1 MVLVPDISRQL
12 PPHTLTE
19 DANILRTEVC
29 NFISEKLEGDQN
41 DDFYLRLIECATD
54 HGGLDGLKSLI
65 MIHREGVEEHGN
77 NPVVWGQDVFIEATA
92 KYLQLPIN
100 ICSQTLKGEFTFYA
114 IGDSNNTLPAL
125 LIGSSGSH
133 FQSFLP
139 QQLQEQEQQQEQELQ
154 LVQQDQH
161 LKQGKNMDK
170 SKSKKKNKKKNKNKK
185 NNFF

>member
-1 MVLVPDISRQL
+1 MVLVPDIALQL
-12 PPHTLTE
+12 PKHTLTE
-19 DANILRTEVC
+19 TANSLRTEVC
-29 NFISEKLEGDQN
+29 NFISEKLEGDQK
-41 DDFYLRLIECATD
+41 DDFFLRLMEYATD

-65 MIHREGVEEHGN
+65 MIQSEGVEEHGN

-100 ICSQTLKGEFTFYA
+100 ICSQKSTGDHPFYS
-114 IGDSNNTLPAL
+114 IGDISDSVPAL

-133 FQSFLP
+133 FQSLLP
-139 QQLQEQEQQQEQELQ
+139 QQLQEQQQQP
-154 LVQQDQH
+154 H

-170 SKSKKKNKKKNKNKK
+170 SKSKKKNKKKNKK

>member
-1 MVLVPDISRQL
+1 MVLLPDIARQL
-12 PPHTLTE
+12 SPHTLTE

-41 DDFYLRLIECATD
+41 EDFFLRLMEYATD

-92 KYLQLPIN
+92 KYLQLPIK
-100 ICSQTLKGEFTFYA
+100 ICSQTSTGDHPFYF
-114 IGDSNNTLPAL
+114 IGDSRDTLPAL

-139 QQLQEQEQQQEQELQ
+139 QQLQEQQQQQEQELQ
-154 LVQQDQH
+154 LVQQDQP
-161 LKQGKNMDK
+161 LKQW
-170 SKSKKKNKKKNKNKK
+170 KNKNKK
-185 NNFF
+185 KRSKKNNFF